1 MWDRP
6 SYLFNYAI
14 IHCYMAY
21 SMKNKQQKKKKIVP
35 Y

>member
-1 MWDRP
+1 MWDHP

-14 IHCYMAY
+14 IYCYMAY
-21 SMKNKQQKKKKIVP
+21 SVKNKLQKKKIVP